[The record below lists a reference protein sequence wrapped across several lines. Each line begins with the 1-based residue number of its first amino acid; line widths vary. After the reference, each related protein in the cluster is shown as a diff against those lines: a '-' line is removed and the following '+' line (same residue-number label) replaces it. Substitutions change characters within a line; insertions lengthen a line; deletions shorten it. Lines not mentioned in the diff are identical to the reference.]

1 MSLYKGI
8 QDYIDL
14 VRSKKY
20 RVCIEQIQ
28 LLSLIEKTFETE
40 DLLINEEQAEKYF
53 SYQKYFPY
61 KLFEWERFCFTLH
74 NCVYRQDG
82 ELRFP
87 DLFCY
92 LGRGSGKNGY
102 LSFENFCLLTEANGI
117 WEYNIDMC
125 ANSEEQAKTTFM
137 EIYTILE
144 SNKSFWKRY
153 FKWNK
158 EQIIYKKTNSTLKY
172 YTKNPNTKDGLK
184 SGKVDFDEV
193 HGYLD
198 TDLIDVFSSGLGKK
212 KHPRRT
218 FVSSD
223 GYVRDG
229 VLDTYLTYCREV
241 LSGLKPLGEMLPFIC
256 RIEAREEIDDERNWY
271 KANPSL
277 QYLKTVLAERRRMYS
292 RIRAGLSQPTE
303 FLTKCMNFPVAT
315 AECDVTDFENLRIA
329 SRAIDVSLEGQPCIW
344 GIDYASVRDFASTG
358 LLFRV
363 GEVYYWLH
371 HSWVCSKNPH
381 FKDIKITQTA
391 VDEGSL
397 TVIDEDEIDPELIV
411 DWARAQA
418 IKYNILGVNLDNF
431 KFSIIGRPL
440 RREGFTMKNRNLKL
454 VRPSDQMRVALQIE
468 RLFESGRI
476 CWGENSAIMRW
487 FTNNTKRVD
496 NNRGAV
502 FYGKKEPV
510 LRKTDGFMALVAAFA
525 TVEKLDA
532 DVENNAPLPEIE
544 LISW

>member
-14 VRSKKY
+14 VRSGKY

-28 LLSLIEKTFETE
+28 LINLIEKTFATE
-40 DLLINEEQAEKYF
+40 DLFINEEQAEKYF

-102 LSFENFCLLTEANGI
+102 LSFENFCLLTETNGI
-117 WEYNIDMC
+117 WEYDIDMC
-125 ANSEEQAKTTFM
+125 ANSEKQAKTTFM

-144 SNKSFWKRY
+144 SNKNFWKRY
-153 FKWNK
+153 FKWNL
-158 EQIIYKKTNSTLKY
+158 EQITYKKTNSTLRY
-172 YTKNPNTKDGLK
+172 YTKSPNTKDGLK
-184 SGKVDFDEV
+184 SGKVDFDEL
-193 HGYLD
+193 HAYLV

-223 GYVRDG
+223 GYVREG
-229 VLDTYLTYCREV
+229 VLDTYLNYCREV
-241 LSGLKPLGEMLPFIC
+241 LSGLKPLGEMIPFIC
-256 RIEAREEIDDERNWY
+256 RIEARDEMDDELNWY

-292 RIRAGLSQPTE
+292 RIKSGLSQPTE

-329 SRAIDVSLEGQPCIW
+329 SRAIDVALEGLPCIW
-344 GIDYASVRDFASTG
+344 GIDYASIRDFASTG

-371 HSWVCSKNPH
+371 HSWACAKNPH

-391 VDEGSL
+391 VAEGSL
-397 TVIDEDEIDPELIV
+397 TVVDEDEIDPELII
-411 DWARAQA
+411 DWAREKA
-418 IKYNILGVNLDNF
+418 IEYNILGVNLDNF

-454 VRPSDQMRVALQIE
+454 VRPSDQMRVAMQIE
-468 RLFESGRI
+468 RLFESGKI

-502 FYGKKEPV
+502 YYGKKEPV

-532 DVENNAPLPEIE
+532 DDDNNASLPEIK